1 MLTEQLPSARTMTDT
16 SRSSVRSELERT
28 IEKDQH
34 RGHFSGRLRRPSGL
48 VIGIALGGAVAAG
61 GVAAAAT
68 TGGWFNSSGVPIA
81 KPPPMQPEQLPP
93 GNYDGHPLNVP
104 SGPQESVADCPQ
116 NPQWSPP
123 LPAGATVT
131 VMLQPNGPAGAVV
144 NGRSISVASYCA
156 YTVTLPGQSS
166 TTITAGG

>member
-1 MLTEQLPSARTMTDT
+1 MHTEQLPPPRTMSDT
-16 SRSSVRSELERT
+16 TRTSLLGELERT
-28 IEKDQH
+28 IGKGQH

-61 GVAAAAT
+61 GVATAAT

-131 VMLQPNGPAGAVV
+131 VTLQPSGPAGAIV
-144 NGRSISVASYCA
+144 NGRSISVAGYCD
-156 YTVTLPGQSS
+156 YTVTLPGQA
-166 TTITAGG
+166 TTTTAGG